1 MTMSV
6 QLSCQ
11 HASRLLSQ
19 REDEPLPWSKRLRL
33 RLHLMICDACTN
45 VSRQFAA
52 MRMALRS
59 MALEQLQ
66 CSNAT

>member
-6 QLSCQ
+6 RLSCQ

-45 VSRQFAA
+45 VSRQLAA

-59 MALEQLQ
+59 IRNE
-66 CSNAT
+66 

>member
-1 MTMSV
+1 MVRIT
-6 QLSCQ
+6 CQ

-19 REDEPLPWSKRLRL
+19 REDEPLPWGKRVRL

-52 MRMALRS
+52 LRLA
-59 MALEQLQ
+59 MQRIGPMD
-66 CSNAT
+66 

>member
-1 MTMSV
+1 MSV
-6 QLSCQ
+6 RLSCQ

-59 MALEQLQ
+59 IGRE
-66 CSNAT
+66 

>member
-1 MTMSV
+1 MAIRIN
-6 QLSCQ
+6 CQ

-19 REDEPLPWSKRLRL
+19 REDESLPWNQRQRL

-52 MRMALRS
+52 LRLA
-59 MALEQLQ
+59 MQRFRDGG
-66 CSNAT
+66 

>member
-1 MTMSV
+1 MVMIT
-6 QLSCQ
+6 CQ

-19 REDEPLPWSKRLRL
+19 QQDEPLPLGKRLRL

-52 MRMALRS
+52 LRMAMHAIR
-59 MALEQLQ
+59 ERD
-66 CSNAT
+66 

>member
-1 MTMSV
+1 MTMAV
-6 QLSCQ
+6 RLSCQ

-19 REDEPLPWSKRLRL
+19 REDEPLPFGQRLKL

-52 MRMALRS
+52 LRMAMQRFRS
-59 MALEQLQ
+59 KD
-66 CSNAT
+66 

>member
-1 MTMSV
+1 MSV
-6 QLSCQ
+6 RLTCQ

-52 MRMALRS
+52 MRMVLR
-59 MALEQLQ
+59 AIRERD
-66 CSNAT
+66 

>member
-1 MTMSV
+1 MMVMIT
-6 QLSCQ
+6 CQ

-19 REDEPLPWSKRLRL
+19 QQDEPLPLGKRLRL

-52 MRMALRS
+52 LRMAMHTIR
-59 MALEQLQ
+59 ERD
-66 CSNAT
+66 